1 MGTRAALAALV
12 VAFGWTAIG
21 CSTETEKLPELP
33 KAPAPEPAPPVAD
46 TRPKSVPLG
55 EPTRQTQS
63 AIGGA
68 YRSSLAR
75 IEDIQITHQLN
86 LYQAEHGHYPRS
98 NEEFHEKFM
107 KGYKIPY
114 PQMEEGYELVYDPE
128 DHAVYQKLIDRDGKL
143 VGAMLVGCA
152 DAAPT
157 LAQLFDRAETLPPNR
172 LDVLATTSG
181 VAMAASS
188 DAEICNCHHVKESV
202 LVETAAD
209 PI

>member
-1 MGTRAALAALV
+1 MGTRATLAAVLLTLGMV
-12 VAFGWTAIG
+12 IPG

-114 PQMEEGYELVYDPE
+114 PQMDEGYELVYDPE
-128 DHAVYQKLIDRDGKL
+128 DQAVYQKMIEEPEGEATNEAAEGETAEGEAPGE
-143 VGAMLVGCA
+143 GA
-152 DAAPT
+152 
-157 LAQLFDRAETLPPNR
+157 AESSTEE
-172 LDVLATTSG
+172 
-181 VAMAASS
+181 AAS
-188 DAEICNCHHVKESV
+188 E
-202 LVETAAD
+202 VEN
-209 PI
+209 